1 MAVKTCFQYVVDVWK
16 VVEIVSFQ
24 CVLAEVQMLVVD
36 HVVKEVEL
44 AWRGHMVD
52 VNQNVGLDDA
62 FDVEGIEIRLDP
74 VAQVVKMCWL
84 SLEPI
89 LVAVYNPSDTFHW

>member
-1 MAVKTCFQYVVDVWK
+1 MHPVAVKTYFQHAVDVWK

-24 CVLAEVQMLVVD
+24 CVLVEVQMLVVD

-62 FDVEGIEIRLDP
+62 VDVEEIGIRLDP
-74 VAQVVKMCWL
+74 VA
-84 SLEPI
+84 
-89 LVAVYNPSDTFHW
+89 